1 MAKAHLVS
9 TERFSTD
16 RRQTNTKVIALANHN
31 RQKVQRTNQNSKQ
44 KLVTG
49 AKRGKNRATKSA
61 LVLLL
66 IGRESDANFANQSQ
80 RILKYNQSKRTC
92 DLLVLFDL
100 HFYWFRNWRNFF
112 FAIDC
117 VVKQNQ
123 SKREIIGDTIAIALT
138 KTNK

>member
-44 KLVTG
+44 ILVTG

-66 IGRESDANFANQSQ
+66 IGRESGANFANQSQ

-100 HFYWFRNWRNFF
+100 HFYWFRKWRNFF
-112 FAIDC
+112 FAIHC

-123 SKREIIGDTIAIALT
+123 NKREIIGDTIA
-138 KTNK
+138 NRSNQNQ